1 MKNCLYLFLAAV
13 FIIGCSKEKKAL
25 KSLGGETWVMTKST
39 YEDTGN
45 EDLSGIRRAFTFDK
59 CKPKSQP
66 CSGTF
71 VYQVPA
77 FDQDLQWTITYLIS
91 EDADRLTIVRTPA
104 NFQGTTQTEEYEV
117 LQLESDFMELKDSE
131 NNHVS
136 EWEVE

>member
-1 MKNCLYLFLAAV
+1 MKKFLYLFLALA
-13 FIIGCSKEKKAL
+13 FIVSCSKEKKAL

-45 EDLSGIRRAFTFDK
+45 EDLTGIRRAFTFDK
-59 CKPKSQP
+59 CKPKNQP

-77 FDQDLQWTITYLIS
+77 FEQDLQWTLTYLIS
-91 EDADRLTIVRTPA
+91 EDADRLTIVRTPS
-104 NFQGTTQTEEYEV
+104 NFQGTTQTDEYEI
-117 LQLESDFMELKDSE
+117 LQLESDFMELKDTE

>member
-1 MKNCLYLFLAAV
+1 MKNSLYLLLAVAFLMS
-13 FIIGCSKEKKAL
+13 CSKEKKAI

-45 EDLSGIRRAFTFDK
+45 EDLTGIRRAFTFEK
-59 CKPKSQP
+59 CKPKNQP

-71 VYQVPA
+71 VYQIPA
-77 FDQDLQWTITYLIS
+77 YAQDLQWTITYS
-91 EDADRLTIVRTPA
+91 VSSNADLLTIVRTPS
-104 NFQGTTQTEEYEV
+104 NFQGSTQTDEYEI
-117 LQLESDFMELKDSE
+117 LQLKKDFMELKDLE